1 MQRDFAIF
9 DVTGDMAH
17 FRRQYAITTAL
28 TYVVPPR
35 TALCGLVGAIL
46 GLSKQDN
53 EYLIP
58 LTDNDAVFGLQ
69 VLDRIQTS
77 HVSINL
83 LDTKGSP
90 TFRPKAVN
98 PHTTMRYEV
107 VRRPRYR
114 VFFGHPSLSEKLVAT
129 LRAGETHYTPCLG
142 LAWMLSWFDGKCES
156 ARGEL
161 VEGDATQ
168 RSFVSPI
175 RADDLQAEVQWQN
188 NGVYQ
193 RLRMPAEMQPDR
205 LVTRY
210 EHYIIETTGLAIET
224 SLKRYWR
231 LADGS
236 CFSAL

>member
-1 MQRDFAIF
+1 MKRDFAVF
-9 DVTGDMAH
+9 DIAGDMAH
-17 FRRQYAITTAL
+17 FRRQYSITTAL

-46 GLSKQDN
+46 GLPKQDN
-53 EYLIP
+53 EYLCS
-58 LTDNDAVFGLQ
+58 LTDNEAVFSLQ
-69 VLDRIQTS
+69 VLAPIRTG

-107 VRRPRYR
+107 VRGPRYR
-114 VFFGHPSLSEKLVAT
+114 VFFGHSSLAEKVVAT
-129 LRAGETHYTPCLG
+129 LRSGETHYTPCLG
-142 LAWMLSWFDGKCES
+142 LAWMIAWFDGQLES
-156 ARGEL
+156 VRGEL

-175 RADDLQAEVQWQN
+175 RADDLQAEVQWQD
-188 NGVYQ
+188 GVYQ
-193 RLRMPAEMQPDR
+193 RLRMPAEMQTDR

-210 EHYIIETTGLAIET
+210 EHYIIETTGRIIET